1 MFLYPHRVSCG
12 KLVKFLQ
19 YGFVKPL
26 TNTVCLRRHR
36 LGFSVV
42 NVVDCQMKNQSRLT
56 PLISGDRTCLYQTA
70 QLDAVLDY
78 MAWQAAGFLTAK
90 EHIMI
95 VGILRRGAPLAE
107 MLHARLMRNFKL
119 AKMGLMNLQI
129 KRYADDLTLLHPE
142 TKLTE
147 NNQYAS
153 LDLTNITVLVVDDV
167 MYHGHSMLRAVEYL
181 ARKQATEIRTA
192 VLVDRGANKL
202 PVRIDI
208 AGVRLDVAP
217 TDIIECNVPPYE
229 TEFKIDLLKP
239 TIN

>member
-1 MFLYPHRVSCG
+1 M
-12 KLVKFLQ
+12 
-19 YGFVKPL
+19 
-26 TNTVCLRRHR
+26 NI
-36 LGFSVV
+36 
-42 NVVDCQMKNQSRLT
+42 KNKESIET
-56 PLISGDRTCLYQTA
+56 DPLISGDRTCLYQTA